1 MGVYLNPG
9 NTRFQ
14 RACNS
19 KIYVDKTAMIDLT
32 NSLINTEQNCICI
45 SRPRRF
51 GKSITASML
60 TAYYGKDCDSSVLFA
75 NYKIA
80 KYDSYLENLN
90 QFNVIALNMQDFLSM
105 TKDVDELTVCVQA
118 KVLAELR
125 EQFPNQIPEEESFL
139 SVALEKLYS
148 KTKEEFVFIID
159 EWDCILRE
167 RKYASDEHKK
177 YLDFIRNLLKDKTYV
192 SLAYMTGILPIK
204 KYGTHSA
211 LNMFGEY
218 SMTSPKGFEDY
229 IGFTENEVKELC
241 DEYQMDFNTMKSWY
255 DGYTFPK
262 AEHIYNPKSV
272 VDALL
277 SEEFESYWTQ
287 TETYEALKLYIDMN
301 YDGLKDAIVRMLTGE
316 CVVINPKK
324 FQNDMRTFQSKDD
337 VLTLL
342 VHLGYLAFER
352 KKSSVYIPNS
362 EIEGEF
368 LNAIEGEHW
377 KDVVDSL
384 EKSEQIL
391 QATWNEDAQTVAQ
404 ILDEVHSENT
414 SILNYNDE
422 NSLSCVISLAYYN
435 AMKDYTKVREFPT
448 GKGFADIVYL
458 PKKHSN
464 KPAMIIELKYDKT
477 AQGAIEQI
485 KERRYP
491 ESLKEYHRNL
501 LLVGINYD
509 KATKKHSCVIEKFE

>member
-19 KIYVDKTAMIDLT
+19 KIYVDKTEMIDLT

-218 SMTSPKGFEDY
+218 SMTSPKGFEEY

-404 ILDEVHSENT
+404 ILDEVQSENT